1 MPWDQLAYPG
11 GYPVSGGLGVP
22 KEAPA
27 FDILA
32 TDMAEKALQLMYRLT
47 IYIYINM
54 IVIIL
59 IMTDLLLILEGKN
72 FNYNWEAHLLP
83 LRGATRA

>member
-1 MPWDQLAYPG
+1 
-11 GYPVSGGLGVP
+11 
-22 KEAPA
+22 
-27 FDILA
+27 
-32 TDMAEKALQLMYRLT
+32 
-47 IYIYINM
+47 M